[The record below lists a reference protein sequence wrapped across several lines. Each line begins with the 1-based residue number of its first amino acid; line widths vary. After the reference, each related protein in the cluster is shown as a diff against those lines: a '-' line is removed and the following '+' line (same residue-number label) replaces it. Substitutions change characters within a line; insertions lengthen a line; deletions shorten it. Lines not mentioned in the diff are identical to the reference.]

1 MKILVIGNGLVG
13 GFISKT
19 LRNEGYVVATLD
31 NNPGADYMLDATDLQ
46 QVQRLV
52 KAVQPDRIVCAVPGF
67 VGYKVLENSI
77 KCGVDV
83 VDISFG
89 PENIFGLH
97 DLAVEHGVTAIVDIG
112 LAPGM
117 PGVISGHANKAS
129 PLHTI
134 ICEVGGVPVDDYAP
148 YFYKAPFSPID
159 VIEEYT
165 RPARYKESGTIKQVC
180 PLEGPAKMESAF
192 QDKYPVEAILTDG
205 LRSMLISMPN
215 ISSMYE
221 ITTRDSRHM
230 GVMRGMYN
238 NECFEDDY
246 IKDTSAALIG
256 AWKYL
261 PGEKDRVLFNI
272 ALHDAK
278 GIETTWMMEDVA
290 QNGDSSMSRT
300 TGLVATGALNYF
312 NLNKGKFQPGIVTPE
327 LLGTYDGALEYLVNY
342 QSEHGILYKKYN
354 TTT

>member
-19 LRNEGYVVATLD
+19 LRSEGHEVATLD
-31 NNPGADYMLDATDLQ
+31 NNPGADYMLDATDTQ
-46 QVQRLV
+46 QMQRLV
-52 KAVQPDRIVCAVPGF
+52 KALQPDQVVCAVPGF
-67 VGYKVLENSI
+67 VGYKALENCI
-77 KCGVDV
+77 KCGVNV

-117 PGVISGHANKAS
+117 PGVISGHVNKATKLRS
-129 PLHTI
+129 VT
-134 ICEVGGVPVDDYAP
+134 CEVGGIPVDNYAP

-165 RPARYKESGTIKQVC
+165 RLARYKENGEIKSVC
-180 PLEGPAKMESAF
+180 PLEDKARVESAF
-192 QDKYPVEAILTDG
+192 KDRYPVEAILTDG
-205 LRSMLISMPN
+205 LRSMLITMPDVE
-215 ISSMYE
+215 SMYE
-221 ITTRDSRHM
+221 ITTRDSRHL
-230 GVMRGMYN
+230 GVMQGMYD
-238 NECFEDDY
+238 NECFEDLH
-246 IKDTSAALIG
+246 IKDTSAALID

-272 ALHDAK
+272 ALLDVD
-278 GIETTWMMEDVA
+278 GIETTWEMEDIA

-312 NLNKGKFQPGIVTPE
+312 NLNKSKFQPGIVTPE
-327 LLGTYDGALEYLVNY
+327 LLGTYDGALEYLINY
-342 QSEHGILYKKYN
+342 QSEHGVFYKKV
-354 TTT
+354 